1 MVNSLT
7 IKTTRLILFFIL
19 TGAMSVPSCEPDKK
33 MAVETGE
40 VANISTTTA
49 DVSGTVIDVGEGAT
63 QHGHCY
69 GTIAGPLITGIKTSL
84 GTAVTGDY
92 TSNLTGL
99 EPETKYYVRAYCSK
113 GKNVVYGSEID
124 FTTASASLAELTT
137 TEITGITK
145 TSATSGGNITSEGG
159 TPVTARGVCWNS
171 AANPTTTNNKT
182 IDGEGSG
189 SFGSSITGLEVNTK
203 YYIRAY
209 AINSGGTA
217 YGNEL
222 SFTTKPED
230 PVSPTITTS
239 AVTSVTTNSAVSG
252 GEVTSDG
259 GASVLSRGVC
269 WSTSSNPTIDNLK
282 TTDGSGTGSFTS
294 SITGLAPGTSY
305 HVRAYATN
313 SVGTSYGADI
323 PFTTGISVPTVTTTS
338 ISEITSATATSGG
351 NVISNGGASVTARGI
366 CWSTSLNPDITDF
379 KTTDDAGAGSF
390 ISSITGLTPCTTY
403 HVRAY
408 ATNSSGTAYGEDVT
422 FTTGT
427 VLPTLSTI
435 PIFAITSTTAS
446 SGGNITGVCE
456 STVTARGVCWST
468 TVNPTTADSRTTDG
482 TGGGSYTSSITGLT
496 SGTAYHVRAYATNP
510 AGTAYGEDI
519 IFTAGAV
526 IPTVSTK
533 IISSITSATANSGGD
548 VTSDGGTSV
557 TTRGVCWSTSSNP
570 TVADSKTIDG
580 YGTGSFTSSITGLT
594 PGTLYHVRAYATNS
608 VGTAY
613 GEDVSFTSGVTIPT
627 VTTASISAITS
638 TTASSGG
645 DVTSSGGAPVTSRGV
660 CWSISSNPTI
670 ADFKTTD
677 DAGIGSFLSSITGL
691 TPCITYHVRAYATNS
706 SGTAYGED
714 VSFTTGTV
722 LPTVTTTEIS
732 VITSTTASSGG
743 NITGNCTA
751 TVTSRGVC
759 WSTTTNPTTTDSKTV
774 NGTGGGSYTSSITG
788 LTSGTAYHVRAYATN
803 PAGTVYGEDIVF
815 IAGAVLPVITT
826 TAISSITSTTASSG
840 GTITSDG
847 GTPVTARGVC
857 WNTSQ
862 NPTTANNKTDNG
874 TGSGSFISNIT
885 GLNPGT
891 LYYVRA
897 YATNS
902 AGTAYGTERSFT
914 TNVELPVLTTTDITA
929 ITSTTAASGG
939 NITSNGGAAV
949 TIRGVCW
956 NTSPY
961 PTTANSKTNDGS
973 GTGIYSS
980 SITGLKP
987 GTLYYLRAY
996 GTNSAGTGYGNEISF
1011 TTVAVV
1017 PTLTTSAVSAIT
1029 ETTATC
1035 GGNITSDGG
1044 STVTARGVCW
1054 STSQFPTVS
1063 DSHTDD
1069 GSGAGSFVSSLT
1081 GLSAITTYYVR
1092 AYATNSVGTV
1102 YGDQLSFNTALIVT
1116 HTAGDVAPVSKTVT
1130 YGTVVTNLTGED
1142 KRWITR
1148 NLGATNQAASS
1159 TDTTEAA
1166 AGWYWQFNRKQ
1177 GYKHDGIT
1185 LTPSAAWSTSV
1196 NENSDWTPENDPC
1209 TILLGTGWRIPT
1221 KTEWTNVDING
1232 GWAGVGMAYT
1242 SVLKIH
1248 SAGSL
1253 DVNGTLYSRYI
1264 DQYGNSGSG
1273 SYWSS
1278 TQVIT
1283 AGYAYYLWMNS
1294 VNCFMESFS
1303 KRSGHTVRCLK
1314 D

>member
-1 MVNSLT
+1 MKN
-7 IKTTRLILFFIL
+7 TRLILFFIIS
-19 TGAMSVPSCEPDKK
+19 GALSVPSCEPDKK

-40 VANISTTTA
+40 VSNISVTTA

-69 GTIAGPLITGIKTSL
+69 GTNTSPEIDGTKTSL
-84 GTAVTGDY
+84 GIPVTGDF
-92 TSNLTGL
+92 TSSLTGL
-99 EPETKYYVRAYCSK
+99 QPETKYYVRAYCSK
-113 GKNVVYGSEID
+113 GKNVEYGSEID

-137 TEITGITK
+137 MEITGITK
-145 TSATSGGNITSEGG
+145 TSAASGGNVTSEGG

-171 AANPTTTNNKT
+171 AANPTTANNKT
-182 IDGEGSG
+182 TDGEGSG
-189 SFGSSITGLEVNTK
+189 SFGSSITGLEVYTK
-203 YYIRAY
+203 YYVRAY

-230 PVSPTITTS
+230 PVSPTVTTTE
-239 AVTSVTTNSAVSG
+239 VTSVTTNSAVSG

-294 SITGLAPGTSY
+294 SITGLTPGTSY

-313 SVGTSYGADI
+313 SIGTSYGADI
-323 PFTTGISVPTVTTTS
+323 PFTTSVSVSVVTTTS
-338 ISEITSATATSGG
+338 ISEITSTTAASGG
-351 NVISNGGASVTARGI
+351 NVISNGGTSVTARGV
-366 CWSTSLNPDITDF
+366 CWSTSSNPTITDF
-379 KTTDDAGAGSF
+379 KTIDDAGTGSF
-390 ISSITGLTPCTTY
+390 VSSITELIPCTAY

-427 VLPTLSTI
+427 VLPTMSTT
-435 PIFAITSTTAS
+435 PIYAITSTTAS
-446 SGGNITGVCE
+446 SGGNITGACE
-456 STVTARGVCWST
+456 STVTAHGVCWST
-468 TVNPTTADSRTTDG
+468 TANPTTADSKTVDG

-496 SGTAYHVRAYATNP
+496 SGTAYHVRAYATNS
-510 AGTAYGEDI
+510 AGTVYGEDI
-519 IFTAGAV
+519 VFTAGAV
-526 IPTVSTK
+526 IPTVTTK
-533 IISSITSATANSGGD
+533 TISSITSATANSGGD

-557 TTRGVCWSTSSNP
+557 TARGVCWGMSSNP
-570 TVADSKTIDG
+570 TIADSKTIDG
-580 YGTGSFTSSITGLT
+580 NGTGSFTSSITGLT

-613 GEDVSFTSGVTIPT
+613 GEDVSFTSEVTIPA
-627 VTTASISAITS
+627 VTTMSVSAITS

-645 DVTSSGGAPVTSRGV
+645 DVTSSGGASVTSRGV
-660 CWSISSNPTI
+660 CWSILSNPTI

-677 DAGIGSFLSSITGL
+677 DAGIGSFISSITGL
-691 TPCITYHVRAYATNS
+691 TPCTTYHVRAYATNS

-714 VSFTTGTV
+714 VSFTAGTD
-722 LPTVTTTEIS
+722 LPIVTTTEIS
-732 VITSTTASSGG
+732 DITTTTASSGG
-743 NITGNCTA
+743 NITGNCSA

-759 WSTTTNPTTTDSKTV
+759 WSTTASPTTSDSKTV

-788 LTSGTAYHVRAYATN
+788 LTSGTTYHVRAYATN
-803 PAGTVYGEDIVF
+803 PAGTAYGEDIVF

-826 TAISSITSTTASSG
+826 TAISSITSTTANSG

-857 WNTSQ
+857 WSTSN

-885 GLNPGT
+885 GLSPGT

-897 YATNS
+897 YATSS
-902 AGTAYGTERSFT
+902 AGTAYGTEQSFT
-914 TNVELPVLTTTDITA
+914 TIVELPAVTTADVNS

-949 TIRGVCW
+949 TVRGVCW

-973 GTGIYSS
+973 GTGAYTS

-1011 TTVAVV
+1011 TTVAVL
-1017 PTLTTSAVSAIT
+1017 PTLTTTAVTAIT

-1044 STVTARGVCW
+1044 ATVTVRGVCW
-1054 STSQFPTVS
+1054 STSQYPTIS

-1069 GSGAGSFVSSLT
+1069 GSGAGSFVSSIN
-1081 GLSAITTYYVR
+1081 GLLAITTYYVR
-1092 AYATNSVGTV
+1092 AYATNGVGTV
-1102 YGDQLSFNTALIVT
+1102 YGDQVTFNTALTVT
-1116 HTAGDVAPVSKTVT
+1116 HTAGDVAPVTKTVT

-1148 NLGATNQAASS
+1148 NLGAANQAASS

-1166 AGWYWQFNRKQ
+1166 AGWYWQFNHKQ

-1185 LTPSAAWSTSV
+1185 LTPSAAWLTSID
-1196 NENSDWTPENDPC
+1196 ENSDWIAENDPC
-1209 TILLGTGWRIPT
+1209 TILLGADWRIPT
-1221 KTEWTNVDING
+1221 KTEWTNVDANG
-1232 GWAGVGMAYT
+1232 GWTGVGQAYI

-1248 SAGSL
+1248 AAGSL
-1253 DVNGTLYSRYI
+1253 DVSGTLYSRYL
-1264 DQYGNSGSG
+1264 DQYGNFGSG

-1278 TQVIT
+1278 TQVTT

-1294 VNCFMESFS
+1294 VNCFMEDYS
-1303 KRSGHTVRCLK
+1303 KRSGRTVRCLK